1 MPTVTTPRGTFYV
14 ADYRRPRTTGTPT
27 LLIHGAGG
35 AHLDMPAPLRKNAA
49 LQPIAPDLSGH
60 GRSAGAGQ
68 RSISEY
74 ALDVLAVADAL
85 GVAAFNALGHSMGGA
100 IALSLALIAPER
112 VQRLILIATAPVI
125 PVNPQIIAG
134 FQTDPAATAQRIA
147 AWMWPKGTADE
158 VIAQSAQRMTQ
169 TRPSVILNDYTAC
182 DRFDVR
188 DRLSEITTPT
198 LIVHGGQDR
207 MIRAS
212 EAEQLA
218 ASLPHSTLKLLPQ
231 AGHMVHMEHAD
242 EVSALIAAWL
252 SSAAL

>member
-1 MPTVTTPRGTFYV
+1 MPTVSTPRGTFYV
-14 ADYRRPRTTGTPT
+14 ADYRRPRTAGTPT

-60 GRSAGAGQ
+60 GRSPGAGQ
-68 RSISEY
+68 RSIRDY

-85 GVAAFNALGHSMGGA
+85 GVATFNALGHSMGGA
-100 IALSLALIAPER
+100 IALELALLAPER
-112 VQRLILIATAPVI
+112 ARRLVLIATAPMI
-125 PVNPQIIAG
+125 TVNPQIIAG
-134 FQTDPAATAQRIA
+134 FQTDPTATAQRIA
-147 AWMWPKGTADE
+147 AWMWPKGTPDE
-158 VIAQSAQRMTQ
+158 VIAQSAQRMAQ

-188 DRLSEITTPT
+188 AQLGEIATPT
-198 LIVHGGQDR
+198 LIIHGGQDR

-218 ASLPHSTLKLLPQ
+218 ASLPHSTLKLFPE
-231 AGHMVHMEHAD
+231 AGHMVHMEHAE
-242 EVSALIAAWL
+242 EVSELIATWL
-252 SSAAL
+252 SSAAT